1 MPALI
6 DTSFLLATVSQ
17 RDTYHEAAR
26 EALRILKTQQQLVA
40 PVLPEIFYMTMVRV
54 GYDEAVNLL
63 YRITTSGVVI
73 IDLTSDDY
81 VRMDQIM
88 RGYRDAYFDFV
99 DVAQMAVCERLNIR
113 QIYTFD
119 RRDFAQ
125 FRPHHCDYLDL
136 LP

>member
-17 RDTYHEAAR
+17 RDTYHETAR
-26 EALRILKTQQQLVA
+26 EALRTLKSQRQLVA
-40 PVLPEIFYMTMVRV
+40 PVLPEVFYMTMVRV
-54 GYDEAVNLL
+54 GYDEAVSLVNRL
-63 YRITTSGVVI
+63 TTSGLLI
-73 IDLTSDDY
+73 IDLTNDDY
-81 VRMDQIM
+81 IRMDQIM
-88 RGYRDAYFDFV
+88 RGYRDARFDFV
-99 DVAQMAVCERLNIR
+99 DVAQMAVSERLNIR

-125 FRPHHCDYLDL
+125 FRPRHCDYLDL

>member
-17 RDTYHEAAR
+17 RDIYHAAAR
-26 EALRILKTQQQLVA
+26 EALRTLKSQRQIVA
-40 PVLPEIFYMTMVRV
+40 PVLPEVFYMTIVRV
-54 GYDEAVNLL
+54 GYDEAVSLV
-63 YRITTSGVVI
+63 YRITTSGTLI
-73 IDLTSDDY
+73 IDLTNDDY
-81 VRMDQIM
+81 ARMDQIM
-88 RGYRDAYFDFV
+88 RGYRDARFDFV

-119 RRDFAQ
+119 RRDLAQ
-125 FRPHHCDYLDL
+125 FQPRHCDYLDL